1 MYWNNFIVE
10 TKIALFRLIETWDVL
25 KWLFQCICGVLL
37 AEINRNMRCIEI
49 LMRNEIEKRTDE
61 INRNMRCIEIE
72 ERYASYVE
80 GGTIN
85 RNMRCIE
92 MWRIF
97 LAPYSPGMINRNMRC
112 IEIILTDTLFHK
124 GTRLIETWDVLKLL
138 CVLFLFL

>member
-1 MYWNNFIVE
+1 
-10 TKIALFRLIETWDVL
+10 
-25 KWLFQCICGVLL
+25 
-37 AEINRNMRCIEI
+37 
-49 LMRNEIEKRTDE
+49 MRNEIEKRTDE

-112 IEIILTDTLFHK
+112 IEI
-124 GTRLIETWDVLKLL
+124 GN
-138 CVLFLFL
+138 